1 MKDNKT
7 LSVFGKATLF
17 VCSTICCV

>member
-7 LSVFGKATLF
+7 LSVFGKATPR
-17 VCSTICCV
+17 